1 MDTIQVR
8 IQKFPKDLQ
17 DDLRQLRHIMSARQ
31 RRYITLEEMIV
42 LAVERGVVALK
53 EELSHGVGGELIQ
66 A

>member
-1 MDTIQVR
+1 MDTIQIR

-42 LAVERGVVALK
+42 FAVERGVGALK
-53 EELSHGVGGELIQ
+53 EELSHGVGGELIEV
-66 A
+66 